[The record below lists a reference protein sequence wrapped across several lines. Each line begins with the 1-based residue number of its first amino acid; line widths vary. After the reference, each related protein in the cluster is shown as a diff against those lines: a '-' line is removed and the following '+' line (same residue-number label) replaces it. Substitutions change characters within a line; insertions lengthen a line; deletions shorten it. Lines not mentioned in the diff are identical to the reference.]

1 MSLPTLTGAVLSGG
15 QATRMG
21 GLDKG
26 LVAIGGKP
34 LYQHVLQRLEA
45 QVDGVIISANRNIDE
60 YQKSGYP
67 VLSDTISGFKG
78 PLAGILTVLE
88 NSPTEWVLFAPCD
101 TPFIP
106 TNLAEVL
113 WNGKQDA
120 LAAYADD
127 GERSHP
133 TVALINTRLI
143 QPLRD
148 YLMGGDRKLMIFMSA
163 QNAIPV
169 RFNGDPRAFRN
180 INTLDDAALEDDQ
193 K

>member
-1 MSLPTLTGAVLSGG
+1 MSLPTLTGAILSGG
-15 QATRMG
+15 KATRMG

-26 LVAIGGKP
+26 LVTIDGKP
-34 LYQHVLQRLEA
+34 LYQHVLQRLKA
-45 QVDGVIISANRNIDE
+45 QVTSVMISANRNIDE

-67 VLSDTISGFKG
+67 VLCDTISGFKG

-106 TNLAEVL
+106 DNLAEVL
-113 WNGKQDA
+113 WNGKRDA

-148 YLMGGDRKLMIFMSA
+148 YLLGGDRKLMIFMSA

-169 RFNGDPRAFRN
+169 RFNVDPRAFRN
-180 INTLDDAALEDDQ
+180 INTLDDAAMEDRL